1 MAKYVVICEAE
12 GCEAENEDWE
22 DKNGTYWF
30 TCSTC
35 GWDNEVVY
43 NWGK

>member
-1 MAKYVVICEAE
+1 MASYVVLCENE
-12 GCEAENEDWE
+12 NCEAENSRYE

-30 TCSTC
+30 TCREC

-43 NWGK
+43 AGWK